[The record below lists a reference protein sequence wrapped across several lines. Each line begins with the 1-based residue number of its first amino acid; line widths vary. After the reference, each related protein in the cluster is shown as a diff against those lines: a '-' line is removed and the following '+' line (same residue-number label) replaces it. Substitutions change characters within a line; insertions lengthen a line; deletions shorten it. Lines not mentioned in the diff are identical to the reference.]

1 MQRKGKT
8 FIVSGPSG
16 VGKSTVLKALFD
28 QRTDLYFSIS
38 ATTRD
43 PRPGEV
49 DGVHYHFIPAE
60 EFHRMVE
67 EDEFLE
73 YAEYVGNFYGT
84 PKKYVDRAM
93 DDGRDVIL
101 DIEIQGANQICAKRP
116 ETVRIFIAPPSW
128 VELERR
134 LTARGT
140 DSQEVIQSRLLRA
153 KVELQTASSYD
164 YLVINDTV
172 EQAVTELAAILCAEH
187 CRPAERLEPTTP
199 DTPATGDE
207 SQLMLWVSGMLVC
220 ALGAG
225 LMLRRKKEN

>member
-1 MQRKGKT
+1 MQRRGKT

-84 PKKYVDRAM
+84 PKRFVDQAM
-93 DDGRDVIL
+93 ENGRDVIL
-101 DIEIQGANQICAKRP
+101 DIEVQGALQVTSKRP
-116 ETVRIFIAPPSW
+116 DTVRIFIAPPSW
-128 VELERR
+128 KELERR
-134 LTARGT
+134 LKDRGT
-140 DSQEVIQSRLLRA
+140 DDPDKVQKRLLRA
-153 KVELQTASSYD
+153 KVEFQTANTYD
-164 YLVINDTV
+164 YFVINDTV
-172 EQAVTELAAILCAEH
+172 EEAVRELDAIITAEH
-187 CRPAERLEPTTP
+187 CKPKERM
-199 DTPATGDE
+199 AI
-207 SQLMLWVSGMLVC
+207 
-220 ALGAG
+220 LG
-225 LMLRRKKEN
+225 E

>member
-1 MQRKGKT
+1 MQRRGKT

-101 DIEIQGANQICAKRP
+101 DIEIQGANQICTKRP

-134 LTARGT
+134 LRPWHRQSGGHPEPPAA
-140 DSQEVIQSRLLRA
+140 SQGGAADCQQLRL
-153 KVELQTASSYD
+153 
-164 YLVINDTV
+164 
-172 EQAVTELAAILCAEH
+172 
-187 CRPAERLEPTTP
+187 
-199 DTPATGDE
+199 
-207 SQLMLWVSGMLVC
+207 SGHQRYR
-220 ALGAG
+220 GAG
-225 LMLRRKKEN
+225 GGGDGGHSVRRALPPGGASGAAPA

>member
-28 QRTDLYFSIS
+28 QQTDLYFSIS

-116 ETVRIFIAPPSW
+116 ETVRLHSH
-128 VELERR
+128 L
-134 LTARGT
+134 
-140 DSQEVIQSRLLRA
+140 SQLRDM
-153 KVELQTASSYD
+153 LQ
-164 YLVINDTV
+164 
-172 EQAVTELAAILCAEH
+172 
-187 CRPAERLEPTTP
+187 
-199 DTPATGDE
+199 GDE
-207 SQLMLWVSGMLVC
+207 PVG
-220 ALGAG
+220 
-225 LMLRRKKEN
+225 RKLDFLIQEINRECNTIGSKCSDLTITQDVVNMKAEVEKIREQVQNIE

>member
-1 MQRKGKT
+1 MMQKGKT

-16 VGKSTVLKALFD
+16 VGKSTVLKGLFA
-28 QRTDLYFSIS
+28 QCGDLYFSVS
-38 ATTRD
+38 ATTRA
-43 PRPGEV
+43 PREGEI
-49 DGVHYHFIPAE
+49 DGTHYHFLLQAE
-60 EFHRMVE
+60 FE
-67 EDEFLE
+67 EMISRDEFLE
-73 YAEYVGNFYGT
+73 YAQYVGNYYGT
-84 PKKYVDRAM
+84 PKRYVDAAM
-93 DDGRDVIL
+93 EEGRDVIL
-101 DIEIQGANQICAKRP
+101 DIEVQGARQICAKRP

-187 CRPAERLEPTTP
+187 CRPAERLE
-199 DTPATGDE
+199 
-207 SQLMLWVSGMLVC
+207 QLLH
-220 ALGAG
+220 
-225 LMLRRKKEN
+225 K